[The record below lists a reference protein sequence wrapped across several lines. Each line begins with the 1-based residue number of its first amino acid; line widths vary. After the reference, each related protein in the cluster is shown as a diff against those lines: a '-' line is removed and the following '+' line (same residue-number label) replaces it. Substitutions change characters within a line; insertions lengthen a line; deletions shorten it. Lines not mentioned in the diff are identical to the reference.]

1 MLIKTIPVGQL
12 ETNCYIVTDEAT
24 LECAVI
30 DPGDESN
37 AILDY
42 LEDNHL
48 RCRAILLTH
57 GHYDHVGA
65 VEAVAEETGATVY
78 LNREDDRKTRALSVG
93 GESFKRVPLLGKVTA
108 GMPITA
114 VENIEGYVPFEAPTT
129 NDSYFAL
136 NVSGDSMINAGIF
149 DGDVIIVHCQ
159 PSAESGDIVV
169 ALLGDEATV
178 KRLKLDEEART
189 VTLMPENPAYAPI
202 PADDCLILGKVC
214 ALIRRYE

>member
-1 MLIKTIPVGQL
+1 MKSLTPRQRDVL
-12 ETNCYIVTDEAT
+12 EFI
-24 LECAVI
+24 
-30 DPGDESN
+30 SN
-37 AILDY
+37 
-42 LEDNHL
+42 
-48 RCRAILLTH
+48 T
-57 GHYDHVGA
+57 
-65 VEAVAEETGATVY
+65 VAERSYPPSVREICAGVGIRSTATVHSY
-78 LNREDDRKTRALSVG
+78 LKELAEMGYLTKDDRKTRALSVG
-93 GESFKRVPLLGKVTA
+93 SESFRRVPLLGKVTA

-136 NVSGDSMINAGIF
+136 NVSGDSMINAGIC

-178 KRLKLDEEART
+178 KRLKLDETSQT

-202 PADDCLILGKVC
+202 PANDCLILGKVC